1 MPQHARME
9 PPRLRLRIPRLVRT
23 NRGRMPNFLNTPGN
37 PSRRPCRTR
46 RFARR
51 QRRGVAL
58 VELAVVAS
66 LLFLLVVGIFEFGR
80 MVMVQQ
86 FLTNASRAGAR
97 RGILEQTTESDVQT
111 IVTDY
116 LSNSTI
122 PGATVT
128 VSPDQLSKVG
138 FGDPV
143 SVTVSVPYDHVSW
156 LPAPW
161 FLGGK
166 NLSGRSVML
175 AERPE

>member
-1 MPQHARME
+1 MSRYARKE
-9 PPRLRLRIPRLVRT
+9 PPRSRLGVPRLVRA
-23 NRGRMPNFLNTPGN
+23 NRGHSPNPLNTPGD

-46 RFARR
+46 RFARG
-51 QRRGVAL
+51 QRRGAAL
-58 VELAVVAS
+58 VEFAVVAP
-66 LLFLLVVGIFEFGR
+66 LLFLLVLAVFEFGR

-86 FLTNASRAGAR
+86 FLTNASREGAR
-97 RGILEQTTESDVQT
+97 RGILEQTTKSDVQT

-116 LSNSTI
+116 LSSSTI
-122 PGATVT
+122 SGTTVT

-143 SVTVSVPYDHVSW
+143 SVTVSVPFDHVSW

-161 FLGGK
+161 FLGEK

>member
-1 MPQHARME
+1 M
-9 PPRLRLRIPRLVRT
+9 
-23 NRGRMPNFLNTPGN
+23 
-37 PSRRPCRTR
+37 
-46 RFARR
+46 
-51 QRRGVAL
+51 AL
-58 VELAVVAS
+58 VEFAVVAP
-66 LLFLLVVGIFEFGR
+66 LLFLLVLGVFEFGR

-86 FLTNASRAGAR
+86 FLTNASREGAR
-97 RGILEQTTESDVQT
+97 RGILEQTTKSDVQT

-116 LSNSTI
+116 LRNSTI
-122 PGATVT
+122 SGVD
-128 VSPDQLSKVG
+128 VDVYPDQLSKVG

-143 SVTVSVPYDHVSW
+143 SVTVSVPFDHVSW

>member
-1 MPQHARME
+1 M
-9 PPRLRLRIPRLVRT
+9 RLRAPRLVRT
-23 NRGRMPNFLNTPGN
+23 NRGRSPNLLNATGN
-37 PSRRPCRTR
+37 PARRLRRTR
-46 RFARR
+46 RFARG

-58 VELAVVAS
+58 VEFAVVAS
-66 LLFLLVVGIFEFGR
+66 LLFLLILGMFEFGR

-97 RGILEQTTESDVQT
+97 RGILEHTTESDVQT

-116 LSNSTI
+116 LSSSAI

-128 VSPDQLSKVG
+128 VSPDQLSTVG

-143 SVTVSVPYDHVSW
+143 SVTVSVPFDHVSW
-156 LPAPW
+156 LPASR

-166 NLSGRSVML
+166 NLSAQSVMI